1 MSDVATTPRT
11 AMPPNIFTSPGIRS
25 SRATIRRK
33 AGAGATLMRRGS
45 ICPIAQ
51 HRKLARS
58 RGMFKCRAQ
67 IALRGGPRPKAPRD
81 AECRTVT
88 NRTTLNAPTVDAIT
102 RTLAKELGPRM
113 IRVNAISPGVVATEG
128 THASGIIGGEFEQL
142 AISQT
147 PLGRIAQTEDI
158 APVALFLA
166 SDDSRWITGEILY
179 VTGRM

>member
-1 MSDVATTPRT
+1 
-11 AMPPNIFTSPGIRS
+11 
-25 SRATIRRK
+25 
-33 AGAGATLMRRGS
+33 
-45 ICPIAQ
+45 
-51 HRKLARS
+51 
-58 RGMFKCRAQ
+58 
-67 IALRGGPRPKAPRD
+67 
-81 AECRTVT
+81 VT